1 MRVERDGQVS
11 LPAMLLLATLLF
23 ACDAV
28 QERLDALEGTAD
40 ACETRAVVHP
50 DADGDGRGDADTVY
64 VGCTPPEGWIADGT
78 DCDDA
83 DAAIGACD
91 TGSE

>member
-1 MRVERDGQVS
+1 MERNGQVS
-11 LPAMLLLATLLF
+11 LPAMLLLAALLI

-28 QERLDALEGTAD
+28 QERLDALEGTPD

-50 DADGDGRGDADTVY
+50 DVDGDGLGDADTVY
-64 VGCTPPEGWIADGT
+64 VGCAPPAGWIADGT

-83 DAAIGACD
+83 DAAIGVCD